1 MEIRL
6 VGASALLIDLGEDA
20 HRGSG
25 VVDPALVEA
34 WRATLWQRRAVGDF
48 SAVDIVPG
56 ARTILVDGVAD
67 QAGLAVRLPGWA
79 PSGGEASAPGPIVE
93 IPIWY
98 DGPDVAVVARH
109 WGVSEESVVARHQAT
124 EFHVAF
130 GGFAPGFAYLTG
142 LPLALAVPRLD
153 TPRTRVPAG
162 SVGLADIYCGIYP
175 TASPGGWLLIG
186 RTDAVLFDPERD
198 PPALLSP
205 GARVRFVMAADVRS

>member
-1 MEIRL
+1 MEIRP

-20 HRGSG
+20 NRGNG
-25 VVDPALVEA
+25 IVDPALVEA
-34 WRATLWQRRAVGDF
+34 WRATLWQRRAVGEF
-48 SAVDIVPG
+48 TAIDIVAG

-67 QAGLAVRLPGWA
+67 RAGLVGKLPGWA
-79 PSGGEASAPGPIVE
+79 PPGGEASAPGPIIE

-98 DGPDVAVVARH
+98 DGPDVAIVARH
-109 WGVSEESVVARHQAT
+109 WGVAEESVVARHLAT

-142 LPLALAVPRLD
+142 LPPALAVPRLD

-162 SVGLADIYCGIYP
+162 SVGLADMYCGIYP

-186 RTDAVLFDPERD
+186 RTDVVLFDPERD
-198 PPALLSP
+198 PPALLAP
-205 GARVRFVMAADVRS
+205 GMRVRFVTAVT

>member
-1 MEIRL
+1 MEIRP

-20 HRGSG
+20 NRRSG

-34 WRATLWQRRAVGDF
+34 WRATLWQRRAVGEF
-48 SAVDIVPG
+48 AAVDVVPG

-67 QAGLAVRLPGWA
+67 QAELVGKLPGWA
-79 PSGGEASAPGPIVE
+79 PSGGEASAPGPTIE

-98 DGPDVAVVARH
+98 DGPDVAVVARR
-109 WGVSEESVVARHQAT
+109 WGVSEEAVVTRHRTT
-124 EFHVAF
+124 EFRVAF

-142 LPLALAVPRLD
+142 LPPALAVPRLD

-198 PPALLSP
+198 PPALLAP
-205 GARVRFVMAADVRS
+205 GVRVRFVPAVT